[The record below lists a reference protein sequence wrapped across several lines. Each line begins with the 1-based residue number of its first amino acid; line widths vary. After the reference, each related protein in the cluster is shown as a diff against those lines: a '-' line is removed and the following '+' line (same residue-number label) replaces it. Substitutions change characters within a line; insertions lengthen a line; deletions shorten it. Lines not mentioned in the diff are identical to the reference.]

1 MLHLAQEMSRPI
13 TGAIKGVPPLA
24 ANDGTSITAADVSR
38 QSWRLLD
45 EDLPFPTAVIRTSAL
60 RNNLA
65 WMQRYAAEH
74 GVLLAPHGKTTM
86 APQLFDLQLQHG
98 AWGITV
104 ATAHQLQVC
113 RSVGVQR
120 IFMANQLIGQRD
132 IEYVWGELIGDPEFE
147 FYCLVDSIEG
157 VKRLLQFSGLDPE
170 NPMNLLV
177 EVGLPNS
184 RSGCRDLGQAI
195 EVIDTISK
203 SKMLSLRGIECYE
216 GLVVSESQGNDLHNI
231 NALFG
236 LMKEVYD
243 YCCMHRHF
251 SSNRFTILSAGGSA
265 YFDLAANALSRMANG
280 DTRVLIRSGCYVTHD
295 ALFYQRMTR
304 RFNERNTLE
313 CGLKPA
319 LEVWGQVQS
328 KPEPG
333 LAIVNVGKRDV
344 SHDIELPAVQSHHRP
359 GTSKAPAAVD
369 ASWRIRALNDQHA
382 HLVVPA
388 GADLTVGDLIAFGI
402 SHPCTTFDKWRLIWL
417 VNDDYSVQS
426 AFWTYF

>member
-1 MLHLAQEMSRPI
+1 MLNLSQEMSRPI

-24 ANDGTSITAADVSR
+24 GDDGALITAADVGR
-38 QSWRLLD
+38 LGWCLLD
-45 EDLPFPTAVIRTSAL
+45 EDLPFPTAVVRTSAL
-60 RNNLA
+60 RNNLE
-65 WMQRYAAEH
+65 WMQRYAAEQ

-104 ATAHQLQVC
+104 ATVHQLQIC
-113 RSVGVQR
+113 RGAGVRR

-132 IEYVWGELIGDPEFE
+132 IEYVCGELLEDPEFE
-147 FYCLVDSIEG
+147 FYCLVDSVEG
-157 VKRLLQFSGLDPE
+157 VKRLLQFSELSPQ

-177 EVGLPNS
+177 EVGLPGS
-184 RSGCRDLGQAI
+184 RCGCRDLGSAI
-195 EVIDTISK
+195 NVVNAISK
-203 SKMLSLRGIECYE
+203 SEKLSLRGIECYE
-216 GLVVSESQGNDLHNI
+216 GLVVSESRSNDLHNI

-243 YCCMHRHF
+243 YCCMHEHF
-251 SSNRFTILSAGGSA
+251 NLDDFAILSAGGSA
-265 YFDLAANALSRMANG
+265 YFDLAAKALCKMADGNTRM
-280 DTRVLIRSGCYVTHD
+280 LLRSGCYLTHD
-295 ALFYQRMTR
+295 ALFYQRLAR
-304 RFNERNTLE
+304 RFNERNTFE
-313 CGLKPA
+313 CGLEPA

-344 SHDIELPAVQSHHRP
+344 SHDIELPAVQSHFRP

-369 ASWRIRALNDQHA
+369 ALWQVKALNDQHA
-382 HLVVPA
+382 HLVMPA
-388 GADLTVGDLIAFGI
+388 DADLTVGDLIAFGI

-417 VNDDYSVQS
+417 VDDDYGVQS
-426 AFWTYF
+426 ALWTYF